1 MRRVRGATAAHA
13 PTSAAGLARP
23 QQRSPLAPRS
33 GGGAEAAGAGAR
45 LDSAQD
51 LERAAMAEA
60 AVRALPSQPV
70 GGYVKEHR
78 QKRLPG
84 KHSWQSAWPAC
95 VYSQIW
101 LQDHLGAR

>member
-13 PTSAAGLARP
+13 PAGAAGLARP

-33 GGGAEAAGAGAR
+33 TGSGAEGARAGGR

-60 AVRALPSQPV
+60 AVRALLAIV
-70 GGYVKEHR
+70 
-78 QKRLPG
+78 
-84 KHSWQSAWPAC
+84 A
-95 VYSQIW
+95 
-101 LQDHLGAR
+101 